1 MTLGIDISFTHGFEY
16 QNLSLVFNAANI
28 AHPSILPILSIHV
41 SGKYKKSSLVN

>member
-16 QNLSLVFNAANI
+16 QNSLVFNAANI